1 MILSRNLIFALTVTG
16 SAALAALLA
25 TKRRARLVEATA
37 VHKKDLQR
45 WEDDTG
51 NVLSTAVSKQPS

>member
-1 MILSRNLIFALTVTG
+1 MTLSKNLMMVLTVTG

-25 TKRRARLVEATA
+25 VKSRARRVEATA
-37 VHKKDLQR
+37 EHKKDLQR

-51 NVLSTAVSKQPS
+51 NVLPAKPFNQTF